1 MYKSLWS
8 DNWTWHY
15 FEQKPASW
23 IDWAQSLQAAQFIL
37 LGDLGELEKELCSS
51 LSRSNVK
58 NRSLF
63 NVELNE
69 GQLSSASQFDHE
81 NVYRIMCGCTV
92 RFYFLHLFIYGLIY
106 VLFNI

>member
-1 MYKSLWS
+1 M
-8 DNWTWHY
+8 
-15 FEQKPASW
+15 
-23 IDWAQSLQAAQFIL
+23 
-37 LGDLGELEKELCSS
+37 
-51 LSRSNVK
+51 K

>member
-1 MYKSLWS
+1 M
-8 DNWTWHY
+8 
-15 FEQKPASW
+15 
-23 IDWAQSLQAAQFIL
+23 
-37 LGDLGELEKELCSS
+37 
-51 LSRSNVK
+51 K

-81 NVYRIMCGCTV
+81 NVYRSMCGGTV